1 MLRPPLP
8 LISIN
13 SHQSNEQI
21 NHHLLVI
28 YPFCQTENTPLP
40 QRLVAHYTNPP
51 FHAQRFRAYITDLWF
66 QLSSITFHFPVN
78 ILHKTFLE
86 VSWDFMLLLIQRQ
99 VSFQLKKVVWQ
110 FKSGFQTYIQWWP
123 DYRIQRWLKGTEV
136 VLTAIFPL
144 PNYHVHYVNNN
155 QLTRKSDIS
164 HCFAPPPPKE
174 KKRKKTEKRQMIRE
188 GSEV

>member
-1 MLRPPLP
+1 MCRCPCKELNLPTCFSQLSLMDPQGLHITGRKPLILTQKRWMVKRLLSPCTQQHERCAHAPFKTGMLRPPLP

-28 YPFCQTENTPLP
+28 YLFCQTENTPLP
-40 QRLVAHYTNPP
+40 QRLVAHYTNPL

-86 VSWDFMLLLIQRQ
+86 VSWDFVLLLI
-99 VSFQLKKVVWQ
+99 
-110 FKSGFQTYIQWWP
+110 
-123 DYRIQRWLKGTEV
+123 
-136 VLTAIFPL
+136 
-144 PNYHVHYVNNN
+144 
-155 QLTRKSDIS
+155 
-164 HCFAPPPPKE
+164 
-174 KKRKKTEKRQMIRE
+174 
-188 GSEV
+188 